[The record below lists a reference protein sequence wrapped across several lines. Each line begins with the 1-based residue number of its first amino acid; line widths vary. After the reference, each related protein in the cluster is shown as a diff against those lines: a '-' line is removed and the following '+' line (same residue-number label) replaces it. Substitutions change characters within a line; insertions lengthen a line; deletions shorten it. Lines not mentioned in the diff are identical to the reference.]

1 MKEIKKILFLGLKG
15 DKISEKMILFLNQYF
30 SNVSV
35 ASNTNQFNNKY
46 IKKKFDLVINY
57 RSKTILKK
65 SFLDNNYRK
74 IINFHPG
81 TQYFRGIGC
90 ANFAI
95 IKNSKIYGAICHFVD
110 EKIDHGDILDVRYF
124 EIKKEDSLKVV
135 IKKSHL
141 VCLQMFYILIQRY
154 IKNNMHLEYMANLN
168 KHIKWSKKL
177 YLKSDMLKLYSLNIR
192 NLKKLKKA
200 QFNRLYSA
208 TNYSNYKI
216 ILSIFGQKYKLVK
229 INEKK

>member
-1 MKEIKKILFLGLKG
+1 M
-15 DKISEKMILFLNQYF
+15 
-30 SNVSV
+30 
-35 ASNTNQFNNKY
+35 
-46 IKKKFDLVINY
+46 
-57 RSKTILKK
+57 
-65 SFLDNNYRK
+65 
-74 IINFHPG
+74 
-81 TQYFRGIGC
+81 
-90 ANFAI
+90 
-95 IKNSKIYGAICHFVD
+95 
-110 EKIDHGDILDVRYF
+110 RYF